1 MPSSAIFSA
10 RCSSTTA
17 ELLSPRSIRTRST
30 PWRWSLRA
38 TFDALSLLRLAAAA
52 MPGAI
57 GAATTAALIATDAVL
72 RRASCLRAAS
82 ARTRRRRD
90 RSSERSQRS
99 NEARSRFPVGTGKPP
114 VVDRLRGE
122 LTGSRSICATPPYSG
137 DSPPRP
143 CGRSWFPRSPRD
155 GPEGTRRYVPPGK
168 IAAIAVNCQ
177 LGAEHRNARAV
188 SLRVPRPRAGPG
200 LGRLQEL
207 QRQGEGDGLHLWVTT
222 TPPSAGHGSSARRTS
237 PAGRRARPVF
247 LLWRGRLFTSRPMLW
262 ALMLAFPFTYIANI
276 AGWTTAEAG
285 RQPWLVYGLLHT
297 ADGASPA
304 SSVSSGT

>member
-30 PWRWSLRA
+30 PWRWSLGA

-99 NEARSRFPVGTGKPP
+99 NEARSRIPVGTGKPP

-200 LGRLQEL
+200 FGRLHEL
-207 QRQGEGDGLHLWVTT
+207 RRQGEGDGLHLWATT
-222 TPPSAGHGSSARRTS
+222 TATPTATRPRSALPP
-237 PAGRRARPVF
+237 PARARPLPVQPRF
-247 LLWRGRLFTSRPMLW
+247 GGRSRRRRVVRHCLVVD
-262 ALMLAFPFTYIANI
+262 Y
-276 AGWTTAEAG
+276 TA
-285 RQPWLVYGLLHT
+285 
-297 ADGASPA
+297 
-304 SSVSSGT
+304 